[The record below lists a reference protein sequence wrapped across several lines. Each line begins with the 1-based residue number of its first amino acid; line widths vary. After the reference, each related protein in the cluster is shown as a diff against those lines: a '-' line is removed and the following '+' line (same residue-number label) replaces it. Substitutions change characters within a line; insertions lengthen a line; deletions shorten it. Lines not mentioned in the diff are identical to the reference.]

1 MKAPLPIAV
10 LDACVLYPA
19 PLRDF
24 LMRLATA
31 NLYEP
36 RWSAA
41 IHEEWISNLLENR
54 SDLKRPILER
64 TRDLMN
70 AAVPSALIQSDESLI
85 ETLTLP
91 DPDDCHVLATAIQG
105 NASLIVTFNLRDF
118 PSRTLAPY
126 NVTAIHPDAFA
137 VRLYT
142 AYPTDF
148 VNRIRIHRT
157 SLINPPKTVEE
168 YLATLRQNQLPKIA
182 ERLSQ
187 RSDEI

>member
-36 RWSAA
+36 RWSAI
-41 IHEEWISNLLENR
+41 IHEEWIRNLLENR
-54 SDLKRPILER
+54 SDLKRPTLER

-70 AAVPSALIQSDESLI
+70 AAIPNASVLNDESLI
-85 ETLTLP
+85 KTLTLP
-91 DPDDCHVLATAIQG
+91 DLNDRHVLATAIQG

-118 PSRTLAPY
+118 PAGTLAPY
-126 NVTAIHPDAFA
+126 KVTAIHPDAFA

-148 VNRIRIHRT
+148 VNRIRIHRA
-157 SLINPPKTVEE
+157 SLISPPKSVEE
-168 YLATLRQNQLPKIA
+168 YLATLRQNQLPEIA
-182 ERLSQ
+182 ERLSK
-187 RSDEI
+187 RADEI